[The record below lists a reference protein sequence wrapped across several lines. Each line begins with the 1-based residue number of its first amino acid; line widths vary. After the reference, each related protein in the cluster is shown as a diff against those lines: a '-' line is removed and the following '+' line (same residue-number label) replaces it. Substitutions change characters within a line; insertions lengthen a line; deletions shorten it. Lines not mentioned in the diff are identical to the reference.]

1 MLILSAAF
9 VAPGFAQDT
18 TATRLSHAAQFLSA
32 RNLDRAESELQL
44 VLRASPGEYRALDL
58 LGVVRVLQ
66 QREGDAES
74 LFQSVIQSK
83 PDFVGAHAHL
93 GLLYLQTSRE
103 DEALPELQAAIR
115 LDPARTDASE
125 ALVHIFRQHAQVAA
139 SSGDSKQALGLMI
152 EARKLAPK
160 NPDVQFEFATAA
172 FQMSLLQDAV
182 DAFREALSQR
192 KNDPLIVYSLGRAY
206 GSLGRLDEAR
216 QQFARYVALRP
227 DDPAG
232 YCSLGMTLVALE
244 LPDKAMTEF
253 ERSIAIAP
261 EQTEAYF
268 RLGTL
273 ALHANNWDLARANLQ
288 HVLDRDRQHAG
299 ALSAL
304 GRVEFEQKQYTQAV
318 ELLNRAIVSD
328 GSLQEAHYY
337 LGLTYGRMG
346 QKTESEREFQRAT
359 QLKHEDMEKRK
370 ALWNRLDLRPASNS
384 EPQHSPGAA
393 ILGKC
398 RGLACALGN
407 PHLAEMIFK
416 FAGIRLARR
425 TTSGISRCRL
435 TAD

>member
-1 MLILSAAF
+1 MFISDVVSSGPGPFLVRCSRECSAWIHVLILFAAF
-9 VAPGFAQDT
+9 VVPGFAQDT

-32 RNLDRAESELQL
+32 GNLDRAESELQL
-44 VLRASPGEYRALDL
+44 VLHASPGEYRAQDL

-66 QREGDAES
+66 HQEGDAES

-83 PDFVGAHAHL
+83 PDFSSAHAHL

-103 DEALPELQAAIR
+103 DEAVPELQAAVK
-115 LDPARTDASE
+115 LDPTRIDASD
-125 ALVHIFRQHAQVAA
+125 ALVHIYRQHAAAAA
-139 SSGDSKQALGLMI
+139 SDGDSKQALGWLI
-152 EARKLAPK
+152 QARKLAPK

-172 FQMSLLQDAV
+172 FEMSLLQDAV

-192 KNDPLIVYSLGRAY
+192 KSDPLIVYGLGRAY

-216 QQFARYVALRP
+216 QQFARYIALRP
-227 DDPAG
+227 DDPSG
-232 YCSLGMTLVALE
+232 FSSLGITLAALE
-244 LPDKAMTEF
+244 RTDKARAQF
-253 ERSIAIAP
+253 ERAIALAP

-273 ALHANNWDLARANLQ
+273 ELHANNWDSARANLR
-288 HVLDRDRQHAG
+288 HVLDHDPMHAG

-304 GRVEFEQKQYTQAV
+304 GRVEFEHKEYTQAA

-359 QLKHEDMEKRK
+359 QLEHEDMEKRK

-384 EPQHSPGAA
+384 EPQHP
-393 ILGKC
+393 
-398 RGLACALGN
+398 
-407 PHLAEMIFK
+407 
-416 FAGIRLARR
+416 
-425 TTSGISRCRL
+425 
-435 TAD
+435 